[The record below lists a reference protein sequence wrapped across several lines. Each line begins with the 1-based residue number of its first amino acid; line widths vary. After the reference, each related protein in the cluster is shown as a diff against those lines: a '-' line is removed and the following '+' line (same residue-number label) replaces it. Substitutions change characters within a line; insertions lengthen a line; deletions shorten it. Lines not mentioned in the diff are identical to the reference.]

1 VRVELSCAVCGG
13 NNFSLDEAENDDSQ
27 IVCRDCGHEVG
38 TFGYVRELL
47 LAELRRPPAQRSDV
61 VLSGDE
67 ERKAS

>member
-1 VRVELSCAVCGG
+1 VRAELSCAECGG
-13 NNFSLDEAENDDSQ
+13 NNFSLDEAESDDSQ

-38 TFGYVRELL
+38 TFGRVKELL
-47 LAELRRPPAQRSDV
+47 LAELRRPLAQRSDV